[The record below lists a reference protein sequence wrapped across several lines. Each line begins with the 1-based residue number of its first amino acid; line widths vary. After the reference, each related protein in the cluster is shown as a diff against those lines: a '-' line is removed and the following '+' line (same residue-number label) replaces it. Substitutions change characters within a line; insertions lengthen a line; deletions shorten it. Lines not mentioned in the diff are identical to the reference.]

1 MSLTAAP
8 LVDSAGVCRL
18 PTALAHP
25 RVLHVIHGEH
35 YAGAERVQDLL
46 AGRLPLCG
54 FDVGLACVK
63 PGRFVGVFESR
74 EAPLYE
80 VPMAGRMDLRAA
92 ASLASIVRRQGYRL
106 LHTHTPRT
114 AMVGAIASAMTGIP
128 MVHHVHS
135 PASRDS
141 THLVRNHV
149 NAFVERAS
157 LCRASA
163 LIAVSQSLG
172 RRIQHLAR
180 PDRPVAVVPNGVPPR
195 PARRPR
201 HAHETSWTLGTV
213 ALFRPRKGIEV
224 LLESLAQLR
233 AQGLL
238 VRLRAVG
245 GFETVEYERHV
256 VRYAAE
262 LGVSDAVDWIGFTRN
277 VDAELHRMDLFVL
290 PSLFGEGLPMVVLEA
305 MATGLPVVATEVE
318 GIPEAVRDGVEG
330 LLATPGDAASL
341 SHAIGRIVRGEVSW
355 TRLHAAAIQRHAQ
368 RFSDD
373 AMAAGVAEV
382 YRRVLG
388 RGTSRLDGVADLPAG
403 APARYNA

>member
-1 MSLTAAP
+1 
-8 LVDSAGVCRL
+8 V
-18 PTALAHP
+18 

-46 AGRLPLCG
+46 AGQLPLLG

-63 PGRFVGVFESR
+63 PGRFLDALESR
-74 EAPLYE
+74 EAPVYE
-80 VPMAGRMDLRAA
+80 VPMAGRTDLRAA
-92 ASLASIVRRQGYRL
+92 ARLASIVRRHEYRL

-114 AMVGAIASAMTGIP
+114 AMVGSIASAMTGVP
-128 MVHHVHS
+128 MIHHVHS

-141 THLVRNHV
+141 THLLRNGI
-149 NAFVERAS
+149 NALVERAS

-172 RRIQHLAR
+172 RRIHHLAR
-180 PDRPVAVVPNGVPPR
+180 PDRLIAVVPNGVPRR

-201 HAHETSWTLGTV
+201 HPEETSWTLGTV

-233 AQGLL
+233 TQGLP

-245 GFETVEYERHV
+245 GFETAEYERHV
-256 VRYAAE
+256 VRYAGE

-305 MATGLPVVATEVE
+305 MAAGVPVVATEVE

-330 LLATPGDAASL
+330 LLATPGEAASL
-341 SHAIGRIVRGEVSW
+341 SRAVGRIVRGEVSW
-355 TRLHAAAIQRHAQ
+355 TQLHAAAIQRHAQ
-368 RFSDD
+368 LYSDD
-373 AMAAGVAEV
+373 TMAAGVAEV
-382 YRRVLG
+382 YRQVLG
-388 RGTSRLDGVADLPAG
+388 SRT
-403 APARYNA
+403 